1 MLNSGSPIQG
11 SFGSLESDT
20 MRLVSESVGP
30 YDHLFPFYDIRVG
43 DAAVIFLHGLA
54 SDSALA
60 WNLGDE
66 LHSTPRQVAL
76 RTGASVFCCDWPTDA
91 FSRFWTLE
99 DGANH
104 VMDSFR
110 FAYPYKS
117 TLKKLVLVGHSM
129 GGLVSLEIAARIVDY
144 LQQMEAPLEALHL
157 ELLATPT
164 GGSMYGNLLARLPD
178 KIRPEYVDAIRTD
191 SKKVDLL
198 VSEIRIHLFNGI
210 GYGDRKI
217 RLTGRE
223 IMEGSFFKSF
233 LGRKV
238 PKLISEF
245 VPAIVKAEKEE
256 SIFPN
261 PRRLPQSDHR
271 SITDFLISGHIVLP
285 DLESVL
291 ST

>member
-1 MLNSGSPIQG
+1 MGL
-11 SFGSLESDT
+11 LESDT
-20 MRLVSESVGP
+20 MRLVSENAGV
-30 YDHLFPFYDIRVG
+30 YDHLFPFYEIREG
-43 DAAVIFLHGLA
+43 EAAVIFLHGLA

-60 WNLGDE
+60 WKLDE
-66 LHSTPRQVAL
+66 ESRSTPRQIAL
-76 RTGASVFCCDWPTDA
+76 RTKASVFCCDWPTDA

-110 FAYPYKS
+110 FAYPHKS
-117 TLKKLVLVGHSM
+117 SLKKLIIVGHSM
-129 GGLVSLEIAARIVDY
+129 GGLVALEIAARIVDY
-144 LQQMEAPLEALHL
+144 LQQMDAPLEAIHL

-178 KIRPEYVDAIRTD
+178 RIRPEYVEAIRTD

-210 GYGDRKI
+210 GMGDRKI

-233 LGRKV
+233 LGKKL

-245 VPAIVKAEKEE
+245 VPPIVKSDKEE

-271 SITDFLISGHIVLP
+271 SITDFLISGHIVVP
-285 DLESVL
+285 DLEAVLNNSV
-291 ST
+291 